1 MSKMKIAFQ
10 SSDCDGDKLIIHTYE
25 IGRSLIQIESGGTT
39 LGYMPDTAQELGEI
53 IAVLSRIYE
62 ERELDSLYLDAL
74 EKDD

>member
-10 SSDCDGDKLIIHTYE
+10 SSDCDEDKLIIHTYE
-25 IGRSLIQIESGGTT
+25 IGSGLIQIESGGVT
-39 LGYMPDTAQELGEI
+39 LGYMPNTAQELGEI
-53 IAVLSRIYE
+53 IAVLSQIYE